1 MTPPEWFLTLIWPA
15 LAVIFVTL
23 AALGAM
29 GAVVV
34 FMELLE
40 NLAAARRRNRR

>member
-1 MTPPEWFLTLIWPA
+1 MTAPEWFSTLIWPVI
-15 LAVIFVTL
+15 AVFVVTL
-23 AALGAM
+23 AALGVM

-40 NLAAARRRNRR
+40 NLATARRMNRR

>member
-1 MTPPEWFLTLIWPA
+1 MTPPEWFLTLVWPVI
-15 LAVIFVTL
+15 AVFLVTL